1 MQRLPL
7 DKQKEVSKLIK
18 NKVDVE
24 YYNFEYSKY
33 LSGIYGIIPEEKVY
47 VNTLLPITKT
57 NLSFEYE
64 KIEHEAKYE
73 KKYYISTKDNV
84 TVHDI
89 AAALNICK
97 NQNLKIFPIKSNAEF
112 HRAEFNGKLI
122 GDKTES
128 YYFIGSNKPINVYT
142 ELKVKKN
149 SKITFTAINIASMDH
164 NEDILSFGKY
174 KYDYYK
180 IKDIKN
186 IKENNTINV
195 EEDIKGKLTIN
206 PNYIKYLGIYNNND
220 NNIEHFWT
228 ISYPNFLKDQ
238 IGKDDLI
245 CNELYYYYIIDLIML
260 SECLS
265 FLKIFI

>member
-18 NKVDVE
+18 NRVDVE

-33 LSGIYGIIPEEKVY
+33 LSGIYGTIPEEKVY

-57 NLSFEYE
+57 NLSFEYNNE
-64 KIEHEAKYE
+64 KFEHEAKYD
-73 KKYYISTKDNV
+73 KYYTSTKDNV

-89 AAALNICK
+89 AVALNICK
-97 NQNLKIFPIKSNAEF
+97 NQKPKIFPLKGNAEF
-112 HRAEFNGKLI
+112 HKAEFDGKLI
-122 GDKTES
+122 GDETES
-128 YYFIGSNKPINVYT
+128 YYFIGSNKSINVYT
-142 ELKVKKN
+142 ELKVQKN

-174 KYDYYK
+174 KYDYFN
-180 IKDIKN
+180 IKDIKD
-186 IKENNTINV
+186 NNTINV
-195 EEDIKGKLTIN
+195 EEDTEGTLTIN
-206 PNYIKYLGIYNNND
+206 PNYIKFLGIYNDNN

-228 ISYPNFLKDQ
+228 ISYPYFLKDQ
-238 IGKDDLI
+238 IGDNDLN
-245 CNELYYYYIIDLIML
+245 CKELYYYYIIDLIML